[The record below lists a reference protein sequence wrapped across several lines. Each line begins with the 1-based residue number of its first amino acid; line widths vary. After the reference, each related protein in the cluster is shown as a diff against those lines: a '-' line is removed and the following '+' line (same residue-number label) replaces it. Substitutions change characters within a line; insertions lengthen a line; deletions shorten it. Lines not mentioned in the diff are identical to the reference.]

1 MEVQANNPLDGAGDS
16 GSIQAATSAFEAIL
30 SGKPDDE
37 ESAQEQAAPEQDAA
51 DDVATDDEQQVEG
64 EDAPD
69 DEDAADEGDEVE
81 DDENEDEEPAQQ
93 KFTVTIDG
101 AKVDVELP
109 ELLSGYM
116 RTADYTR
123 KSQANA
129 AARKEIEARAAD
141 LYRQHE
147 EYAQILP
154 ILREKI
160 QQQGEQEPNWLELS
174 QTDPDG
180 YMRERARWD
189 VRHRQL
195 QDVESEQARMN
206 EIQKQQYEQSM
217 GLRLQEEGERLIS
230 VIPSWSDGKVAES
243 ERREILEYAQNKL
256 GYDREELSH
265 IYDHRAVA
273 TLRKAWKYDQMMS
286 KKDQVKP
293 VKTATAP
300 TLAPGASRAQSRP
313 TSELTRA
320 KQRLAK
326 TGTVRDA
333 QAVFERML
341 SR

>member
-16 GSIQAATSAFEAIL
+16 GSIQAATTAFEAIL

-51 DDVATDDEQQVEG
+51 DDVATDDDQQVEG

-69 DEDAADEGDEVE
+69 DEDAADDADEVE
-81 DDENEDEEPAQQ
+81 ADEDDDEEPAQQ

-160 QQQGEQEPNWLELS
+160 QQQAEQEPNWLELS
-174 QTDPDG
+174 QTDPDA

-189 VRHRQL
+189 VRQRQL
-195 QDVESEQARMN
+195 QDVESEQARIN
-206 EIQKQQYEQSM
+206 EIQRQQYEQSM

-230 VIPSWSDGKVAES
+230 AIPSWSDGKVAES

-256 GYDREELSH
+256 GYGREELSQ

-273 TLRKAWKYDQMMS
+273 TLRKAWKFDQMMS